1 VGGSKTKQ
9 TTNQQQSSTVQL
21 PAWMTEAGQG
31 LYQDAKRT
39 ADANPIQ
46 GYNGELAPGMSGNQ
60 MMASQAARS
69 SYGSGQRDLNAARML
84 TMQGATGGAQTVDA
98 PQQEAATAGDAPL
111 MRAAQQGAA
120 ATMRPAF
127 QTLAPSVAAD
137 QVGSA
142 NFTPDAAAQ
151 YMSPYQ
157 KQVQDATLG
166 EMRRQGDIDRS
177 TLQDSIQGAG
187 AWGGTRQALAESE
200 LGRNQQQLRDNYVA
214 SSNEAAFNDAANRF
228 QSDRASRMQADLAN
242 QGSNLQADTTTASF
256 LDQLLGRNQAAANDA
271 GQFNATATNAQR
283 AADATLRQQAG
294 QSNQDVRSRFQ
305 LSDQAAENQARGAN
319 ADRQFD
325 ANKTNAS
332 LYQSMLDRLLQ
343 GGSQMAG
350 YGGQANDM
358 AGADIGRLA
367 LTGQTEQDTSGKQD
381 AAKYNEF
388 LRMQDAPM
396 DRYRDL
402 MAILSGTPRNVS
414 TNGTS
419 SGTSVTQQS
428 GGLLNQLLAA
438 GQIAA
443 SAFSDRRLKRDVTR
457 LATSTSG
464 LGLYAYRYL
473 WDDEPRIGVMA
484 DEVER
489 IAPEALGPVV
499 AGFKTVNYSALEGA
513 L

>member
-9 TTNQQQSSTVQL
+9 TSNQQQSSTVQL

-60 MMASQAARS
+60 TMASQAARS
-69 SYGSGQRDLNAARML
+69 SYGTGQRDLNAARML
-84 TMQGATGGAQTVDA
+84 TMRARRAAPDGRCATAGSRY
-98 PQQEAATAGDAPL
+98 AGDAPM

-157 KQVQDATLG
+157 SRFRTRRWARCAGRATLTARPFRIRSRAQARG
-166 EMRRQGDIDRS
+166 AAPGRRSRKASWAAISSSCATTTSPARTKPRS
-177 TLQDSIQGAG
+177 TMPRTASSRIARRGCRPIWRTRAR
-187 AWGGTRQALAESE
+187 TFKPTPPRQAFSISC
-200 LGRNQQQLRDNYVA
+200 LGAIRLPRTTPA
-214 SSNEAAFNDAANRF
+214 SSTRP
-228 QSDRASRMQADLAN
+228 Q
-242 QGSNLQADTTTASF
+242 
-256 LDQLLGRNQAAANDA
+256 
-271 GQFNATATNAQR
+271 TNAQR